1 MDVFN
6 IIAGTASILG
16 LVISLIGLVVSGFTL
31 HEVKKMDNS
40 KTENSVKQSNIGG
53 DFVGRDRK

>member
-1 MDVFN
+1 MNVFD

-31 HEVKKMDNS
+31 YEVKKMDNS
-40 KTENSVKQSNIGG
+40 KTENSLKRTSIGG

>member
-1 MDVFN
+1 MNVFD

-31 HEVKKMDNS
+31 YEVKKPLTLPS
-40 KTENSVKQSNIGG
+40 ATGTSNCC
-53 DFVGRDRK
+53 

>member
-1 MDVFN
+1 MNVFD

-16 LVISLIGLVVSGFTL
+16 LVISLITL
-31 HEVKKMDNS
+31 YEVKKMDNS
-40 KTENSVKQSNIGG
+40 KTENSLKRTSIGG